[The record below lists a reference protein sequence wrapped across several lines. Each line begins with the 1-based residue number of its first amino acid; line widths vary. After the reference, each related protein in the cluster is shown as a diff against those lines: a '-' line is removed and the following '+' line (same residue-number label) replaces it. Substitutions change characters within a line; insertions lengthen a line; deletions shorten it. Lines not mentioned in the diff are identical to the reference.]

1 MFSPSFAAARPSL
14 SSVYHNLP
22 PGARGKPPPAH
33 GSASIRTAPGNHC
46 PRSPGTAPSAG
57 PPVTR
62 PTTICRSARHIAFR
76 PFFTCRTQHRCFGVE
91 PPPIVNI
98 YLRLRAAHRFSF
110 VFHAP
115 QAAPSFRSLLSA
127 VPRGASHGSFA
138 RAVGACAFTEAPR
151 RGTSNRVFSRVPR
164 GRAPRGFVRHGG
176 FACVAGL
183 SRAPRGLLHVPWGRA
198 PRGFPACAA
207 MHRKSKAEP
216 EKSGSAWS

>member
-1 MFSPSFAAARPSL
+1 MFSLSFAAARPSL

-76 PFFTCRTQHRCFGVE
+76 PFFTCRTQHRCSGVE
-91 PPPIVNI
+91 PPQIVNI

-115 QAAPSFRSLLSA
+115 QAAPSFRSSLSA

-138 RAVGACAFTEAPR
+138 RAVG
-151 RGTSNRVFSRVPR
+151 FS
-164 GRAPRGFVRHGG
+164 RAPRGFRVYRGA
-176 FACVAGL
+176 FACVA
-183 SRAPRGLLHVPWGRA
+183 GLLHVPWGRA
-198 PRGFPACAA
+198 PWGLLHVPRCTEKAKRSPIFRAPRG
-207 MHRKSKAEP
+207 RNRVYRSER
-216 EKSGSAWS
+216 